1 MKKANKKHL
10 LASVICVFALVLL
23 LTINIYAAS
32 QDKYVAEVNSVKY
45 ENYEDAWEAVEDGGT
60 ITMLNDWHTNEA
72 LVVDGVTITV
82 NMNGFMINRG
92 RTSSTSN
99 GEVFWVKDDSV
110 LNING
115 EKNPT
120 TEHKGTIQADMW
132 HYNANGNHVIKG
144 ALITG
149 GYSSNGG
156 GAIHIKENAIVNINN
171 VTIAGNATSDGEGAG
186 AIKLDSDSSTVTLQD
201 SEICYNKATGGGGGA
216 IRVEGEY
223 TNVQI
228 LGTKINNNVVTK
240 GSCDGG
246 AIQINNGTVTI
257 ARSNNRVSEISFNT
271 TTRNGGAIYVSNG
284 NLILNKNTIIARNN
298 AGKEGGAIYVNSDA
312 DNIEIK
318 GIFTGNFAIEE
329 GGAIYVNSNVSGNN
343 GVKISDAEFLGNRAH
358 NNGGAI
364 YVDADN
370 NIALSG
376 KVIANGNTPN
386 NLYIQNQSTIFSNTL
401 ESGSKVG
408 ITTSWKATSTNP
420 IYTTNNDC
428 FVSDNMEYEMAGT
441 SNSMYFVEA
450 NLGPLENITVSG
462 ESFPVTK
469 GVFAYNAV
477 VGEQMTAYFYYS
489 DGYFA
494 DSARYYNEHLV
505 TMSSCVAVAG
515 VTSAYTGQYT
525 EEKGS
530 KNIVDLFTS
539 AGFTNIYVHYPKPE
553 FFGADC
559 EIIST
564 IGYVIAS
571 REITIDGVTQTL
583 IAVALRGGAYA
594 DEWASNFI
602 LGDGVGEAKIF
613 SHIADQLEEELY
625 DYIDNYGLNPG
636 ESKFWISGFSR
647 GGATTNLLAKRLTD
661 RYGEDDIYAFCFEAP
676 KGGVYS
682 ELKDGYTYA
691 NIHCILNPTDIV
703 PQVGTTEMGFIRY
716 GVDHYMPKY
725 QVGTSEYEEQ
735 KKKMLEQFAAVDPEA
750 VFKDDFHEATIEYLE
765 SAFGY
770 DLIQKVSSP
779 NYTTA
784 AQWNPVFI
792 NKIQEYSF
800 TNNVK
805 DSIYNK
811 DSVNW
816 YGYRNFWSTYKWYL
830 YEENGDLLL
839 KCYDTEPSDFSSGKY
854 TVLTLEDTV
863 VNIMHFYYSG
873 DTADIKNAL
882 DFDAIMSKID
892 KNGIYWNIV
901 GKWNGFSI
909 DEKNEKFNDL
919 WKTIDIETSL
929 ASILTPDELKTVKTS
944 IFVAVDFML
953 DFLSDD
959 YDNTDQNLLGTLIY
973 NASAI
978 LQTHNY
984 ENLIAWTRSFDSFYA
999 SGDIVAPPSA
1009 PVASVPSGTYPYD
1022 INVHLKSDN
1031 SAVTFYYTYDG
1042 TDPYPGAENCNEY
1055 ILAIPIWLDDNHIK
1069 DVTIKA
1075 IAFYNGVASEVVTYH
1090 YTVTT
1095 NAQIEVKDE
1104 AVHVSNLMDSAYLI
1118 LAEYKNGALLDIEHY
1133 PVTNN
1138 SVVLLANSSLNFNNT
1153 VMAYVVK
1160 DIKGYAAFNPLSD
1173 VFCLTDDQKPK
1184 HNVNQNAQN
1193 LIVIESFEAKQAENP
1208 EYIDIT
1214 FSIIDTNAQFL
1225 MVTLFDKEKQSDFN
1239 DALYFGKLEMTDDNT
1254 YRFTIKRSRWL
1265 EVINSHSIKGRS
1277 LVLTVAANGIPEKE
1291 AMEGTCE
1298 ETVYTI
1304 TYHLNGGTNNSIN
1317 PITYTMSDEI
1327 VLRNPTKEHYNFVS
1341 WYTNEYLDDGY
1352 DIWVIPV
1359 GTYGNIDLYAKWD
1372 AKLYSVTYT
1381 DGVDSEEIFP
1391 TKYLD
1396 AKYNSRTPSFGE
1408 NPTRDGYV
1416 FVGWDKEV
1424 SPTVTGD
1431 VIYNAVW
1438 EKIYTI
1444 TYHLNGGTNNEKNPN
1459 TFTRLDEFVI
1469 YNPTREGYYFKGWYD
1484 NKYFDGTDIWVLIAG
1499 TEQNVELYAK
1509 WTIKTYTV
1517 AYIDGVD
1524 GEEIFPHQIYE
1535 VDHNSKTPSFKGIPQ
1550 REGYDFVGWDKE
1562 ISETVTCDVDY
1573 IAVWKK
1579 HVHKPI
1585 LINGVEATC
1594 VAPGYK
1600 PYYEC
1605 ENCGYFEDEACTVKI
1620 ADVELWKQTDGKT
1633 TADHKIDTNFTTMDG
1648 QHYHVCLQDG
1658 CDYTTEKVP
1667 CSGGVATCT
1676 SKAIC
1681 STCGSEYGDV
1691 APHDY
1696 KSVVTKPTCTTE
1708 GYTTHICS
1716 VCDDTYTDSAVGALG
1731 HSYDTVVTEPTCTTD
1746 GYTTHTCS
1754 VCEDTYTDSVVEA
1767 LGHSY
1772 ASTVTKPTCTTD
1784 GYTTHTC
1791 SVCEDTYTDSV
1802 VEALGHDFT
1811 EATTVSPKTCK
1822 NCGLTEGEKLPENE
1836 NGTEDKNQKSNL
1848 FEILLNWFVEAFYAI
1863 GNFFKLIGDFFVNCL
1878 YNIKNYFF

>member
-1 MKKANKKHL
+1 MKKVTKKTL
-10 LASVICVFALVLL
+10 LNSLICVSAFVLL
-23 LTINIYAAS
+23 LISISIFNVFAQS
-32 QDKYVAEVNSVKY
+32 KYVAEVNSVKY
-45 ENYEDAWEAVEDGGT
+45 ENYEDAWEAVENGGT
-60 ITMLNDWHTNEA
+60 ITMLNDWHISEA
-72 LVVDGVTITV
+72 LVVDGVTITL

-115 EKNPT
+115 EKNST

-132 HYNANGNHVIKG
+132 HYNAKGNYVIKG

-156 GAIHIKENAIVNINN
+156 GAIHIKENAIVTINN

-216 IRVEGEY
+216 IRVEGKY

-298 AGKEGGAIYVNSDA
+298 AGEDGGAIYVDSNA
-312 DNIEIK
+312 DNIQIK
-318 GIFTGNFAIEE
+318 GIFTGNFAKEE
-329 GGAIYVNSNVSGNN
+329 GGAIYVNSTVSGDN
-343 GVKISDAEFLGNRAH
+343 GVKISDAEFLGNRAF
-358 NNGGAI
+358 NQGGAI
-364 YVDADN
+364 YVDVDN
-370 NIALSG
+370 NIILSG
-376 KVIANGNTPN
+376 KVVANGNTPN

-408 ITTSWKATSTNP
+408 ITTSWKATSSNP
-420 IYTTNNDC
+420 INTTNHNC
-428 FVSDNMEYEMAGT
+428 FVSDNMEYEISGT

-450 NLGPLENITVSG
+450 NLGPVENITVNG

-469 GVFAYNAV
+469 GGFAYNAV
-477 VGEQMTAYFYYS
+477 AGDQMTAYFYYS

-515 VTSAYTGQYT
+515 VTSEYSGVYTA
-525 EEKGS
+525 EKGS
-530 KNIVDLFTS
+530 KNIVGLFES

-553 FFGADC
+553 FFGADA
-559 EIIST
+559 ETIST

-571 REITIDGVTQTL
+571 REITINGVTQTL

-613 SHIADQLEEELY
+613 SHLADQLEEDLY

-647 GGATTNLLAKRLTD
+647 GGATTNLIAKRLTD

-682 ELKDGYTYA
+682 ELQDGYTYA

-703 PQVGTTEMGFIRY
+703 PQVGTTEMGFMRY

-725 QVGTSEYEEQ
+725 QVGTSEYEKQ
-735 KKKMLEQFAAVDPEA
+735 KAEMLEQFTAVDPEA
-750 VFKDDFHEATIEYLE
+750 VFKDDFHEATIEYIE
-765 SAFGY
+765 SALGY

-779 NYTTA
+779 DYTTA

-854 TVLTLEDTV
+854 TVLTLENTV

-873 DTADIKNAL
+873 DTAAIKNAL
-882 DFDAIMSKID
+882 DLDGIMSKID
-892 KNGIYWNIV
+892 KNDIYWDIV
-901 GKWNGFSI
+901 GLWNDFSI
-909 DEKNEKFNDL
+909 EKKNEQFNKL
-919 WKTIDIETSL
+919 WKTIDIESSL
-929 ASILTPDELKTVKTS
+929 ASILTPEELKTVKTS

-959 YDNTDQNLLGTLIY
+959 YDYTDQNLLGTLIY

-1009 PVASVPSGTYPYD
+1009 PIASVPSGTYSHD
-1022 INVHLKSDN
+1022 INVFLKSDN

-1042 TDPYPGAENCNEY
+1042 SDPYPGAENCY
-1055 ILAIPIWLDDNHIK
+1055 VYRLAIPIWLDNNIK

-1090 YTVTT
+1090 YIVTT

-1104 AVHVSNLMDSAYLI
+1104 AVHVTNLKDSAYLI

-1225 MVTLFDKEKQSDFN
+1225 MVALFDKEKQSDFN
-1239 DALYFGKLEMTDDNT
+1239 DALYFGQLEITDDNT

-1265 EVINSHSIKGRS
+1265 EVINHYSIKDRL
-1277 LVLTVAANGIPEKE
+1277 LVLTVAANGIPEKD

-1327 VLRNPTKEHYNFVS
+1327 VLRNPTQEHYNFVS
-1341 WYTNEYLDDGY
+1341 WYTNKYLDDGY
-1352 DIWVIPV
+1352 DIWIIPV
-1359 GTYGNIDLYAKWD
+1359 CTYGNIDLYAKWD
-1372 AKLYSVTYT
+1372 PKLYSVTYT
-1381 DGVDSEEIFP
+1381 DGVDGEEIFP

-1396 AKYNSRTPSFGE
+1396 AKYNSRTPSFGS
-1408 NPTRDGYV
+1408 NPTREGYV

-1431 VIYNAVW
+1431 VVYNAVW
-1438 EKIYTI
+1438 EKVYTI
-1444 TYHLNGGTNNEKNPN
+1444 TYHLNGGTNSERNPN
-1459 TFTRLDEFVI
+1459 TFTKFDEYVI
-1469 YNPTREGYYFKGWYD
+1469 YAPSREGYDFRGWYD
-1484 NKYFDGTDIWVLIAG
+1484 NKYFDGSDIWVIILG

-1509 WTIKTYTV
+1509 WTIRTFTI

-1535 VDHNSKTPSFKGIPQ
+1535 VDYNSATPIFKGIPT

-1562 ISETVTCDVDY
+1562 ISDTVTSDVTY
-1573 IAVWKK
+1573 VAVWEK
-1579 HVHKPI
+1579 HVHNPI
-1585 LINGVEATC
+1585 LIDGVEATTC
-1594 VAPGYK
+1594 LTPGYK
-1600 PYYEC
+1600 SYYEC
-1605 ENCGYFEDEACTVKI
+1605 ENCGRYFED
-1620 ADVELWKQTDGKT
+1620 VECNIQISDIENWKQTEGKV
-1633 TADHKIDTNFTTMDG
+1633 TADHEFTNKIQDEEHLVSGTGINCQDAFRYYYGCANCDAIGISEWSSEVYGEHNIDTDFTSVDG
-1648 QHYHVCLQDG
+1648 QHYHICLQDG
-1658 CDYTTEKVP
+1658 CDYTTEKVN

-1681 STCGSEYGDV
+1681 SACGNEYGDLASHV
-1691 APHDY
+1691 Y
-1696 KSVVTKPTCTTE
+1696 E
-1708 GYTTHICS
+1708 EF
-1716 VCDDTYTDSAVGALG
+1716 
-1731 HSYDTVVTEPTCTTD
+1731 VTEPTCTTG
-1746 GYTTHTCS
+1746 GYTTHTC
-1754 VCEDTYTDSVVEA
+1754 VCGETYVDNE
-1767 LGHSY
+1767 
-1772 ASTVTKPTCTTD
+1772 
-1784 GYTTHTC
+1784 
-1791 SVCEDTYTDSV
+1791 

-1811 EATTVSPKTCK
+1811 EATTEAPKTCK
-1822 NCGLTEGEKLPENE
+1822 NCGETEGEKLPDEEN
-1836 NGTEDKNQKSNL
+1836 NTEEGNKKLTLYDRL
-1848 FEILLNWFVEAFYAI
+1848 INWLKEVCLSI
-1863 GNFFKLIGDFFVNCL
+1863 INFFIQVGVFLKNCF
-1878 YNIKNYFF
+1878 YNLKNYFV

>member
-1 MKKANKKHL
+1 MKSTTKKHIL
-10 LASVICVFALVLL
+10 RSIICVFALALL
-23 LTINIYAAS
+23 LTSSNILTVFADS
-32 QDKYVAEVNSVKY
+32 QSKYVAEVNSVKY
-45 ENYEDAWEAVEDGGT
+45 TNYDDAWSAVSEGGT
-60 ITMLNDWHTNEA
+60 ITMLGDWHIDSA
-72 LVVDGVTITV
+72 LVVDEYQIITV

-92 RTSSTSN
+92 LTGSKIN
-99 GEVFWVKDDSV
+99 GEVFWVKDNAV

-132 HYNANGNHVIKG
+132 HYNPNGNYTIKG

-156 GAIHIKENAIVNINN
+156 GAIHIKEHAIVNINN

-186 AIKLDSDSSTVTLQD
+186 AIKLDSDRSTVKLQD

-271 TTRNGGAIYVSNG
+271 TTQNGGAIYVSNG

-298 AGKEGGAIYVNSDA
+298 AGKKGGAIYVDSDA
-312 DNIEIK
+312 DKIQIK
-318 GIFTGNFAIEE
+318 GIFTGNFAKED
-329 GGAIYVNSNVSGNN
+329 GGAIYVNSTVSGDH
-343 GVKISDAEFLGNRAH
+343 GVKISDAEFLGNRAY

-386 NLYIQNQSTIFSNTL
+386 NLYIQNQSAIFSNTL

-408 ITTSWKATSTNP
+408 ITTSWKATSSSP
-420 IYTTNNDC
+420 INTTNHNC
-428 FVSDNMEYEMAGT
+428 FVSDNMEYEIAET

-450 NLGPLENITVSG
+450 NLGPLENITVNG
-462 ESFPVTK
+462 ETFPVTK

-477 VGEQMTAYFYYS
+477 VGDQMTAYFYYS

-515 VTSAYTGQYT
+515 VTSEYSGKYT

-530 KNIVDLFTS
+530 KNIVGLFES

-559 EIIST
+559 ETIST

-571 REITIDGVTQTL
+571 REITVGGVTQTL
-583 IAVALRGGAYA
+583 IAIALRGGAYA

-613 SHIADQLEEELY
+613 SHLADQLEADLY
-625 DYIDNYGLNPG
+625 DYIDNYALNPV

-661 RYGEDDIYAFCFEAP
+661 RYGEDDVYAFCFEAP

-703 PQVGTTEMGFIRY
+703 PQVGTTEMGFMRY

-725 QVGTSEYEEQ
+725 QVGTSEYEKQ
-735 KKKMLEQFAAVDPEA
+735 KAEMLEQFTAVNPEA
-750 VFKDDFHEATIEYLE
+750 VFKDDFHEATIEYIE
-765 SAFGY
+765 SVLGY

-779 NYTTA
+779 DYKTA

-830 YEENGDLLL
+830 YEENGNLLL

-873 DTADIKNAL
+873 DTAAIKNAL
-882 DFDAIMSKID
+882 DLDGIMSKID
-892 KNGIYWNIV
+892 KKDIYFDIV
-901 GKWNGFSI
+901 GLWNDFSI
-909 DEKNEKFNDL
+909 DQKNEQFNNL

-959 YDNTDQNLLGTLIY
+959 YDYTDQNLLGTLIY
-973 NASAI
+973 NVSAI

-1031 SAVTFYYTYDG
+1031 SAVTFYYTLDG
-1042 TDPYPGAENCNEY
+1042 SDPYPGAENCY
-1055 ILAIPIWLDDNHIK
+1055 VYRLAIPIRLDDNHIK

-1104 AVHVSNLMDSAYLI
+1104 AVHVTNLKDSAYLI

-1138 SVVLLANSSLNFNNT
+1138 SVVLLANSSLNFDNT

-1160 DIKGYAAFNPLSD
+1160 DIKGYASFNPLSD
-1173 VFCLTDDQKPK
+1173 VVCLTDDQKPK
-1184 HNVNQNAQN
+1184 YNVNQDAQN
-1193 LIVIESFEAKQAENP
+1193 VIAIKSFEAKQAENP
-1208 EYIDIT
+1208 EYIDVT

-1225 MVTLFDKEKQSDFN
+1225 MVALFDKEKQSDFN
-1239 DALYFGKLEMTDDNT
+1239 DALYFGQLEITEDNT
-1254 YRFTIKRSRWL
+1254 YSFTIKRSRWL
-1265 EVINSHSIKGRS
+1265 EVINNYSVKDCL
-1277 LVLTVAANGIPEKE
+1277 LVLTVAANGIPQKDTSEATCQEK
-1291 AMEGTCE
+1291 T
-1298 ETVYTI
+1298 YTI
-1304 TYHLNGGTNNSIN
+1304 NYHLNGGTNHS
-1317 PITYTMSDEI
+1317 
-1327 VLRNPTKEHYNFVS
+1327 RNPESFTITDEFFLFEPTREHYSFVAWYDNPNF
-1341 WYTNEYLDDGY
+1341 DGS
-1352 DIWVIPV
+1352 PV
-1359 GTYGNIDLYAKWD
+1359 WAIASGTSKDIDLYAKW
-1372 AKLYSVTYT
+1372 SVFSYQIVYT
-1381 DGVDSEEIFP
+1381 DGVDGETIFS
-1391 TKYLD
+1391 D
-1396 AKYNSRTPSFGE
+1396 RIYNRDYNTPTPSFGSD
-1408 NPTRDGYV
+1408 PT
-1416 FVGWDKEV
+1416 
-1424 SPTVTGD
+1424 
-1431 VIYNAVW
+1431 
-1438 EKIYTI
+1438 
-1444 TYHLNGGTNNEKNPN
+1444 
-1459 TFTRLDEFVI
+1459 
-1469 YNPTREGYYFKGWYD
+1469 
-1484 NKYFDGTDIWVLIAG
+1484 
-1499 TEQNVELYAK
+1499 
-1509 WTIKTYTV
+1509 
-1517 AYIDGVD
+1517 
-1524 GEEIFPHQIYE
+1524 
-1535 VDHNSKTPSFKGIPQ
+1535 

-1562 ISETVTCDVDY
+1562 VSSKVTGDVVY
-1573 IAVWKK
+1573 TAVWRE
-1579 HVHKPI
+1579 HVHTEVIDK
-1585 LINGVEATC
+1585 A
-1594 VAPGYK
+1594 VA
-1600 PYYEC
+1600 
-1605 ENCGYFEDEACTVKI
+1605 
-1620 ADVELWKQTDGKT
+1620 
-1633 TADHKIDTNFTTMDG
+1633 
-1648 QHYHVCLQDG
+1648 
-1658 CDYTTEKVP
+1658 
-1667 CSGGVATCT
+1667 
-1676 SKAIC
+1676 
-1681 STCGSEYGDV
+1681 
-1691 APHDY
+1691 
-1696 KSVVTKPTCTTE
+1696 PTCTETGLTE
-1708 GYTTHICS
+1708 GKHCSVCNEVLVPQNVVDALGHDYDAVVTTPDCVNGGYTTYTCTVCGDEYVADKVASKGHIAGEAVVENYITADCVNNGS
-1716 VCDDTYTDSAVGALG
+1716 YDNVVFCTVCNVEISRETKIVDALG
-1731 HSYDTVVTEPTCTTD
+1731 HSYNSVITLPTCEAK
-1746 GYTTHTCS
+1746 GYTTYTCS
-1754 VCEDTYTDSVVEA
+1754 CGDTYMSDEVAA
-1767 LGHSY
+1767 L
-1772 ASTVTKPTCTTD
+1772 
-1784 GYTTHTC
+1784 
-1791 SVCEDTYTDSV
+1791 E
-1802 VEALGHDFT
+1802 HDWL
-1811 EATTVSPKTCK
+1811 EATTESPKTCK
-1822 NCGLTEGEKLPENE
+1822 NCGATEGERLP
-1836 NGTEDKNQKSNL
+1836 SNDNPNL
-1848 FEILLNWFVEAFYAI
+1848 SIYEILLDLFIRIFNAI
-1863 GNFFKLIGDFFVNCL
+1863 INFFVKIGG
-1878 YNIKNYFF
+1878 YINYLV